1 MECAQ
6 VWLAQLVF
14 ATGRPVKSVT
24 VMTMTIITNVVIDV
38 ACTITC
44 AALIVFTLASSCFA

>member
-38 ACTITC
+38 ACNITC